1 MREARGSP
9 FQAALGEREA
19 QNPRKLDDE
28 IRERLLKGPGMKGET
43 VGNRFRLPLSEAG
56 ARARAR

>member
-28 IRERLLKGPGMKGET
+28 IRERLLKGPGMKGEKEFAT
-43 VGNRFRLPLSEAG
+43 HSGILGLPLWPSW
-56 ARARAR
+56 

>member
-9 FQAALGEREA
+9 FQVALGECAA
-19 QNPRKLDDE
+19 QNPRKLDDG

-43 VGNRFRLPLSEAG
+43 VGNRFRLPLSEVG
-56 ARARAR
+56 ARARAQ

>member
-9 FQAALGEREA
+9 FEVTLGECAA
-19 QNPRKLDDE
+19 QNPRKLDDG

-56 ARARAR
+56 ARARAQ